1 MSQTSS
7 EATDALPESGEAD
20 RHVVEVTVEIT
31 AEDGETQT
39 VTKEIESGPT
49 EVTTLKAEL
58 GVAEEL
64 SLWVIRKNGTKK
76 LLSGHEKHDVRKGD
90 RYQTI
95 IPGGVS

>member
-1 MSQTSS
+1 MTQTSDVVP
-7 EATDALPESGEAD
+7 AGPEKH
-20 RHVVEVTVEIT
+20 RHTVAVTLEIT

-39 VTKEIESGPT
+39 VPKEIESGST
-49 EVTTLKAEL
+49 EVATLKTEL

-76 LLSGHEKHDVRKGD
+76 LLAGHEKHDVREGD